1 MNRIK
6 NFISS
11 VLVIAMVVSAMGLFV
26 DFLRFPESYISTWR
40 YQLQIDI
47 ENGDAE
53 AIDYYNRCYVAHGR
67 ELFD

>member
-11 VLVIAMVVSAMGLFV
+11 AIAITLVVSAMWLFI
-26 DFLRFPESYISTWR
+26 DLIRFPESYISTWR
-40 YQLQIDI
+40 YQLENDI
-47 ENGDAE
+47 RNGDAE